1 MRSTPITTKALTFLV
16 SAYDR
21 FLEAQQMRISSSFE
35 GLSLLALLGLVCGL
49 VAGGVIILFRLLID
63 ATAEQFLAGNSE
75 GFEQLSG
82 ITRFCLCVGGALL
95 VGIILHKLK
104 PSARNLGVVHVIE
117 RLEYHQGHLPFR
129 NAITQFVL
137 AGISLLSGQSV
148 GREGP
153 SIHLGASAGSVLAR
167 ALRVPNNGVR
177 VLVGCGVAAA
187 IAAAFNTPLA
197 GVIFAMEVVI
207 MEYSVTG
214 FTPVIIAA
222 ISATTLSRIIFGDD
236 TAFTV
241 PPFSI
246 NAVDEIPIVVLM
258 GAIIGCIAAVFI
270 RITLFTSGLL
280 INRAIWIRTLLA
292 GVITGCLALV
302 LPQIMGTGYDT
313 VNHVLLAQIG
323 LAGVILLTI
332 AKTITTATAIGL
344 GIPAGLIGPVLFIGA
359 AAGSAIGLVTQLLFP
374 AAAGSGFYAMLGMAA
389 MMAATLQAPLA
400 ALIYLLEMTANHA
413 ILLPG
418 MAAVITA
425 SLVTRV
431 VFRQESIYRHLLLSR
446 GLDYRNS
453 PMSQALRR
461 VGVAS
466 VMERNIE
473 QHAGTISPH
482 EANQLLAG
490 DPRWILLKDKQD
502 KNLNSLLPATD
513 LARFLTELESNKSD
527 AKTEYQEDSKPG
539 NESVL
544 DSPALDSP
552 RLDLFRIPA
561 KRIATD
567 SIKIVAT
574 LQEAHEKMKS
584 SACDILFVTGAHGA
598 TKDRIYGVIT
608 REHIERS
615 YRV

>member
-1 MRSTPITTKALTFLV
+1 
-16 SAYDR
+16 
-21 FLEAQQMRISSSFE
+21 
-35 GLSLLALLGLVCGL
+35 
-49 VAGGVIILFRLLID
+49 
-63 ATAEQFLAGNSE
+63 
-75 GFEQLSG
+75 
-82 ITRFCLCVGGALL
+82 
-95 VGIILHKLK
+95 
-104 PSARNLGVVHVIE
+104 VHVIE
-117 RLEYHQGHLPFR
+117 RLEYHQGHLPLR
-129 NAITQFVL
+129 NAITQFIL

-153 SIHLGASAGSVLAR
+153 SVHLGASAGSVLGR

-207 MEYSVTG
+207 MEYSVIG
-214 FTPVIIAA
+214 FAPVIIAA
-222 ISATTLSRIIFGDD
+222 VSATTLSRIMFGDD

-258 GAIIGCIAAVFI
+258 GALIGCIAAVFI

-280 INRAIWIRTLLA
+280 INKAIWIRTLLA
-292 GVITGCLALV
+292 GFITGCLALL

-323 LAGVILLTI
+323 LTGVILLTI

-359 AAGSAIGLVTQLLFP
+359 ASGSAIGLVAQLIFP
-374 AAAGSGFYAMLGMAA
+374 EAAESGFYAMLGMAA

-400 ALIYLLEMTANHA
+400 ALIYLLEMTANQS

-466 VMERNIE
+466 VMDRNVA
-473 QHAGTISPH
+473 QHGGKISPDEAH
-482 EANQLLAG
+482 ELLVEE
-490 DPRWILLKDKQD
+490 PRWILLQNKTDET
-502 KNLNSLLPATD
+502 LNSLLPATD
-513 LARFLTELESNKSD
+513 LARYLTELE
-527 AKTEYQEDSKPG
+527 TG
-539 NESVL
+539 NAQNQNQ
-544 DSPALDSP
+544 PALN
-552 RLDLFRIPA
+552 LFKIPA

-584 SACDILFVTGAHGA
+584 VGCEILFVTGAHGA

-615 YRV
+615 YHI